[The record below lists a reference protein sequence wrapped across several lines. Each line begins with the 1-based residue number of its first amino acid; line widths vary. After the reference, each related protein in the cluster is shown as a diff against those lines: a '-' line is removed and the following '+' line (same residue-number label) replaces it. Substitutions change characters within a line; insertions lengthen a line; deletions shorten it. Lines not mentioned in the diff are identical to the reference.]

1 MADLVVKATANKI
14 TTKEQLVNILKAQ
27 LSTNPNQ
34 AVRGLLRVFANQT
47 AAEQQTGGVR
57 ANNGIGFTQTDS
69 VILTSFAKQYKNKGF
84 LSEKQMIILYKKIP
98 KYAKQLIEG
107 SIAEG
112 KIYKVGKEYKFQK
125 IKTLDNE

>member
-1 MADLVVKATANKI
+1 MADLVVKTSTNKI
-14 TTKEQLVNILKAQ
+14 TTKEQLVNILKVQ

-34 AVRGLLRVFANQT
+34 AVKGLLRVFANQT
-47 AAEQQTGGVR
+47 ADEQQTGGVR
-57 ANNGIGFTQTDS
+57 ANNGIGFVHTDS

-84 LSEKQMIILYKKIP
+84 LSEKQMAILYKKMP

-112 KIYKVGKEYKFQK
+112 KIYKVGREYMFKK
-125 IKTLDNE
+125 N